1 MGLDQTSGKWVEL
14 DTYGGKLTENL
25 VQAVSRDLLASAMR
39 NVLSISKDGEV
50 GIVGHIHD
58 ELITECPEDSDI
70 TLDDV
75 CIAMSILPDW
85 AKPFD
90 IPLRA
95 EGFNSYFYK
104 KD

>member
-39 NVLSISKDGEV
+39 NVLNIDETVK
-50 GIVGHIHD
+50 IVGHIHD
-58 ELITECPEDSDI
+58 ELITECVEDTDI
-70 TLDDV
+70 TLDDI
-75 CIAMSILPDW
+75 CIAMAILPDW